1 MGSTEVAGKWGL
13 EGYWRAKYCGTWLA
27 RGVMGVGEVYVTG
40 AGKRGNGLEM
50 LWGWYSGNFLGD
62 KRGNG

>member
-13 EGYWRAKYCGTWLA
+13 EGYWSAKYCGTWLA

-50 LWGWYSGNFLGD
+50 
-62 KRGNG
+62 

>member
-13 EGYWRAKYCGTWLA
+13 EGYWSAKYCGTWLA
-27 RGVMGVGEVYVTG
+27 RGVRGVGEVYVTG

-50 LWGWYSGNFLGD
+50 
-62 KRGNG
+62 